1 MNTIKDMC
9 MTNKGYEEVNTLIRN
24 VVGFVD
30 WLVDVEPVEPYNN
43 EEHGHLG
50 GMNFTILWT
59 NGDKTRFC
67 VRYNYQG
74 NYDVQLNN
82 LSGYRSVLLQ
92 VEKDMPREAL
102 LSVLITM
109 YSEINEQTLEFLEQH
124 EFKLSRETKK
134 IMKELND
141 PYGYN

>member
-1 MNTIKDMC
+1 MNKIIGMC
-9 MTNKGYEEVNTLIRN
+9 MTNKGYEEVNNLIRN

-30 WLVDVEPVEPYNN
+30 WLVDVEPVGAYDN

-50 GMNFTILWT
+50 GMNFTIMWT
-59 NGDKTRFC
+59 NGDKTRFNI
-67 VRYNYQG
+67 RYNYQG
-74 NYDVQLNN
+74 NFDVQLNN
-82 LSGYRSVLLQ
+82 IAGYRSVLLQ

-124 EFKLSRETKK
+124 EFKLSRETRK
-134 IMKELND
+134 IIKEIND
-141 PYGYN
+141 PYGN

>member
-1 MNTIKDMC
+1 M
-9 MTNKGYEEVNTLIRN
+9 GA
-24 VVGFVD
+24 
-30 WLVDVEPVEPYNN
+30 
-43 EEHGHLG
+43 
-50 GMNFTILWT
+50 

-82 LSGYRSVLLQ
+82 ISGYRSVLLQ